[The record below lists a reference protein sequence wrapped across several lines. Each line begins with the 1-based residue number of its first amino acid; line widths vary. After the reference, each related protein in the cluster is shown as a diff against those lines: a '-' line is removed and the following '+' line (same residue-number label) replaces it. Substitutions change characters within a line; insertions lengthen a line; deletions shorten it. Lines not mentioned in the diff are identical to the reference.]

1 MPVKADKDGASL
13 STPPTIV
20 MYVDQEDQAATQSHA
35 GDGDGDGAIGKQSSN
50 EEGAFHSPPHPKPTK
65 TAAAAVEMEPVN
77 TGPDTA
83 GHREVEAAAASV
95 LAHNDVAAAPPLLFD
110 VSSSSSSEDEESAD
124 KATVPSAA
132 SLDPVVSASG
142 GGEGGDGREGGEV
155 DGTVSSASGGKDHA
169 QEAEEEVDIDTAL
182 ENGSR
187 GQLDFEFVGGGLG
200 RCLLEMDSLATS
212 FQKRCSQYSNS
223 HRSVSIFL

>member
-1 MPVKADKDGASL
+1 MPVKADKDEASL
-13 STPPTIV
+13 STTPAII
-20 MYVDQEDQAATQSHA
+20 MSVDQEDQAATQSRA
-35 GDGDGDGAIGKQSSN
+35 GDGDGAIGKQSSN
-50 EEGAFHSPPHPKPTK
+50 EEGAVHSPPHPKPTK

-110 VSSSSSSEDEESAD
+110 VGSSSSSEDEERVAD

-223 HRSVSIFL
+223 HCSVSTFL